1 MKQIKSYSL
10 ILIPVWVFLTSSNN
24 FIPFT
29 TPHEVNN
36 NYFNSD
42 TCILDNQ
49 VYEII
54 DYKASNPLNAT
65 IKNSR
70 IVVLDLNG
78 NIINTR
84 VIRYVFSVRR
94 DDRIASIRSYG
105 NLVSYPVLQMLK
117 TSTTDEIFY
126 FEEIIIVDKNKE
138 IQENAVRPIII
149 KKIGH

>member
-1 MKQIKSYSL
+1 MFQ
-10 ILIPVWVFLTSSNN
+10 PVTAFKNVKND
-24 FIPFT
+24 
-29 TPHEVNN
+29 
-36 NYFNSD
+36 YFNSD

-105 NLVSYPVLQMLK
+105 NLVSHPVLQMLK
-117 TSTTDEIFY
+117 NSTTDEIFY

-138 IQENAVRPIII
+138 ILENAVRPIII
-149 KKIGH
+149 KKLGH